1 MPVSPHQS
9 VRILPPNPFLRPS
22 PLICHTADDESS
34 IANLSKITAHCFDT
48 DKVRLLY
55 IRAQTSRI
63 DLKIDLALC
72 EIMRRYKKLI
82 RSSTGSSFAPMGAT
96 INRKVST
103 NNVTKAIVNCFGLP
117 TVSADAAIEAL
128 KKNVWVTTG
137 TNVTLALAEGFNLFG
152 ILAAVATGG
161 MGAGAIL
168 ITGGINSVAVV
179 PATCRLFLMMSCD
192 LTLVLARSFKEVTF
206 RQGGQPTERD
216 VGAAARNYKLR
227 GYSQHVHSDI
237 KTLVPR
243 RNMAASY
250 KADVIGKE
258 MEGIIVRYKDKLS
271 KYKPAPSIASR
282 PH

>member
-1 MPVSPHQS
+1 MK
-9 VRILPPNPFLRPS
+9 
-22 PLICHTADDESS
+22 PLLIRGQPTEDESS
-34 IANLSKITAHCFDT
+34 IAALSKTTAHCFDT

-72 EIMRRYKKLI
+72 EVMRRYKKLI

-103 NNVTKAIVNCFGLP
+103 KNLMKALVNCFGLP
-117 TVSADAAIEAL
+117 TVSADVAIDAL
-128 KKNVWVTTG
+128 KKNVWTTAG

-152 ILAAVATGG
+152 ILAAAATGG
-161 MGAGAIL
+161 MAAPAIL

-206 RQGGQPTERD
+206 RKGGQPTERD
-216 VGAAARNYKLR
+216 VGAAARNYRLR
-227 GYSQHVHSDI
+227 GYSQHVHKDV
-237 KTLVPR
+237 KNLVPR
-243 RNMAASY
+243 RNMAASF
-250 KADVIGKE
+250 KVELIGKE
-258 MEGIIVRYKDKLS
+258 LEALIARYKDKLS
-271 KYKPAPSIASR
+271 E
-282 PH
+282 